1 MEERY
6 ISGESMNYLWGCMIV
21 AGIVYAALTGS
32 LPDVT
37 QAAIDSSKEAVTL
50 CVTMTGV
57 DEDCGKIRHYFKCCQ
72 VHEADFANFISE
84 DTERSFG
91 ESVYCGKFYCK
102 CVWIGMGGYAGW
114 DTGD

>member
-50 CVTMTGV
+50 
-57 DEDCGKIRHYFKCCQ
+57 
-72 VHEADFANFISE
+72 
-84 DTERSFG
+84 
-91 ESVYCGKFYCK
+91 
-102 CVWIGMGGYAGW
+102 
-114 DTGD
+114 